1 MTAQLD
7 QELLN
12 AASNS
17 DYQEV
22 MNFTD
27 QWANINVQD
36 HNGITPIMFGCM
48 RQNVDIVDALIQMG
62 ADLNIQNDNNQTVLM
77 LAIENGNYDIMLR
90 LLYAGVD
97 LNIQDSNGDR
107 AVDYY
112 MTYFDRI
119 NNYLFTLGFNNGEIM
134 NYYNPFD
141 PNYNI
146 NNMIIHPIEHD
157 INNQINSHQNITFLF
172 NISLAKGKLYFR
184 RVCEDIFS

>member
-1 MTAQLD
+1 MSAQLD
-7 QELLN
+7 QDLLN

-22 MNFTD
+22 MNLTN

-36 HNGITPIMFGCM
+36 HNGITPIMFGCIN
-48 RQNVDIVDALIQMG
+48 QNVDIVDALIQMG

-90 LLYAGVD
+90 LLYAGAD

-112 MTYFDRI
+112 MKYFDLI
-119 NNYLFTLGFNNGEIM
+119 NNYLFTLGYNNGDIM
-134 NYYNPFD
+134 NYYNPFNS
-141 PNYNI
+141 NYNI
-146 NNMIIHPIEHD
+146 HNIIIIPINHN
-157 INNQINSHQNITFLF
+157 INNQINDQQNFINNNDQIN
-172 NISLAKGKLYFR
+172 NIIYIG
-184 RVCEDIFS
+184 